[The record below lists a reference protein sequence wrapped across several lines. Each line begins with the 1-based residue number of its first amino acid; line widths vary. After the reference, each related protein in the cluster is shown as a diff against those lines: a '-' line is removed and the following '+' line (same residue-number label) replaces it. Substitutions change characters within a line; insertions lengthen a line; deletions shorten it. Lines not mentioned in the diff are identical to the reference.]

1 MRRLFLVGAC
11 LVSLCGCAV
20 KQHIA
25 MFTQQDATQAAA
37 VAMAAG
43 NSVQAGCFSAIGTV
57 VAPIAAG
64 TSQAG
69 LLTLF
74 AEKFALQSVLEG
86 PQCAQT
92 SLGIL
97 LTLLPK
103 PAGL

>member
-1 MRRLFLVGAC
+1 MRRLALAP
-11 LVSLCGCAV
+11 LLLLLSGCPAT
-20 KQHIA
+20 QQIA
-25 MFTQQDATQAAA
+25 MFTQQDAMQAAA
-37 VAMAAG
+37 VATAVG
-43 NSVQAGCFSAIGTV
+43 NLQQAQCFSSIGTV
-57 VAPIAAG
+57 VAPLSG
-64 TSQAG
+64 TTKSG

-97 LTLLPK
+97 LMLLPK